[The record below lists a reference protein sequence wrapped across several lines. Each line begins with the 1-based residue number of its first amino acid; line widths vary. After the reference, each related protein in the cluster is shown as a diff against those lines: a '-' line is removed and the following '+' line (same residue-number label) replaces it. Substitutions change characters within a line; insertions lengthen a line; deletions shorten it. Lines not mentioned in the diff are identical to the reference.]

1 MDECAENSTLCE
13 NGKFCD
19 NTPGSHV
26 CRGTVNMCF
35 RSWGKDLVSE
45 LWLNF
50 AEVVNKSCEVYFV
63 CKFSCGLLTS
73 CVVISVC
80 HSACET
86 CIGEGSQ
93 GCTKCN
99 TGYKMADNECKGK
112 ATTKFLLLLI
122 LGLIHHEILL
132 TSWLDASQ
140 PVRLPPDWV
149 VWVWAGQGHCVVF
162 LGETFYSHSASLHL
176 GACVNRYWQI

>member
-1 MDECAENSTLCE
+1 MPVGSCHKEIDHLFVCKLLINNYLDMRVTGKFVSDVDECAENSTICE

-26 CRGTVNMCF
+26 CRGKYMFLFFGGEGFGLDN
-35 RSWGKDLVSE
+35 DLLKWFICLSTK
-45 LWLNF
+45 
-50 AEVVNKSCEVYFV
+50 VVIKAYFV
-63 CKFSCGLLTS
+63 HFSGLLTS

-80 HSACET
+80 HSACDT

-112 ATTKFLLLLI
+112 ARTKILLRLI
-122 LGLIHHEILL
+122 LGFKGSIHDEIL
-132 TSWLDASQ
+132 
-140 PVRLPPDWV
+140 PIR
-149 VWVWAGQGHCVVF
+149 
-162 LGETFYSHSASLHL
+162 
-176 GACVNRYWQI
+176 